1 MKIKRQSFEEMTW
14 KQLKDLAVIGQLPIG
29 TEITFNLKNGVPV
42 TATVYGILPAQD
54 SDQVPGVRFLFDTA
68 VGLHCMNHDWTNRGG
83 YYASACRRHVIR
95 DIMELLPDDMADYI
109 RPRKITETLRDA
121 VITYSDPLWLPSETD
136 IFGKG
141 DDSWQHGRADGPDD
155 FQLSACLTDGKRV
168 ITLGG
173 EPAWAWLRSVDDS
186 GSSIFLLVAT
196 DGTIGSSSASASGAV
211 APGFDF

>member
-1 MKIKRQSFEEMTW
+1 MKINGQSFEEMTW
-14 KQLKDLAVIGQLPIG
+14 KQLKDLAVIGQLSIG
-29 TEITFNLKNGVPV
+29 TEITFDLKNGVPV

-68 VGLHCMNHDWTNRGG
+68 VDLHCMNPDMTNRGG
-83 YYASACRRHVIR
+83 YYASACRRHVVR
-95 DIMELLPDDMADYI
+95 DIIELLPDDMVDYI
-109 RPRKITETLRDA
+109 RPRKITETLHDA

-141 DDSWQHGRADGPDD
+141 GDSRQNGHVDGPDD
-155 FQLSACLTDGKRV
+155 FQLSACLTDCKRV

-173 EPAWAWLRSVDDS
+173 EPAWAWLRSVCCYTS
-186 GSSIFLLVAT
+186 ATFLIINT
-196 DGTIGSSSASASGAV
+196 DGTIYYYTANRSGAV

>member
-29 TEITFNLKNGVPV
+29 TEITFDLKNGVPV
-42 TATVYGILPAQD
+42 TATVYGILSPQD

-68 VGLHCMNHDWTNRGG
+68 VDLHCMNPDLTNRGG
-83 YYASACRRHVIR
+83 YYASACRRHVVR
-95 DIMELLPDDMADYI
+95 DIMELLPDDMAEYI

-136 IFGKG
+136 IFGKE

-168 ITLGG
+168 ITIGG
-173 EPAWAWLRSVDDS
+173 EPAWAWLRSVIYGS
-186 GSSIFLLVAT
+186 GNTVLVIYT
-196 DGTIGSSSASASGAV
+196 DGTIYDGSAYFSGAV

>member
-1 MKIKRQSFEEMTW
+1 MKINGQSFEEMTW
-14 KQLKDLAVIGQLPIG
+14 KQLKDLAVIGQLSIG
-29 TEITFNLKNGVPV
+29 TEITFDLKNGVPV

-68 VGLHCMNHDWTNRGG
+68 VDLHCMNPDMTNRGG
-83 YYASACRRHVIR
+83 YYASACRRHVVR
-95 DIMELLPDDMADYI
+95 DIIELLPDDMVDYI

-141 DDSWQHGRADGPDD
+141 GDSRQNGHADGPDD
-155 FQLSACLTDGKRV
+155 FQISACLTDCKRV

-173 EPAWAWLRSVDDS
+173 EPAWAWLRSVCCYTS
-186 GSSIFLLVAT
+186 ATFLIINT
-196 DGTIGSSSASASGAV
+196 DGTIYYYTANRSGAV
-211 APGFDF
+211 SPGFDF

>member
-1 MKIKRQSFEEMTW
+1 MKINGQSFEEMTW
-14 KQLKDLAVIGQLPIG
+14 KQLKDLAVIGQLSIG

-68 VGLHCMNHDWTNRGG
+68 VDLHCMNPDMTNRGG
-83 YYASACRRHVIR
+83 YYASACRRHVVR
-95 DIMELLPDDMADYI
+95 DIIELLPDDMVDYI
-109 RPRKITETLRDA
+109 RPRKITETLHDA
-121 VITYSDPLWLPSETD
+121 VIADSDPLWLPSETD

-141 DDSWQHGRADGPDD
+141 GDSRQNGHADGPDD
-155 FQLSACLTDGKRV
+155 FQLSACLTDCKRV

-173 EPAWAWLRSVDDS
+173 EPAWAWLRSVCCYTS
-186 GSSIFLLVAT
+186 ATFLIINT
-196 DGTIGSSSASASGAV
+196 DGTIYYYTANRSGAV

>member
-29 TEITFNLKNGVPV
+29 TEITFDLKNGVPV

-68 VGLHCMNHDWTNRGG
+68 VDLHCMNPDWTNRGG
-83 YYASACRRHVIR
+83 YYASACRRHVVR
-95 DIMELLPDDMADYI
+95 DIMELLPDDMVDYI

-141 DDSWQHGRADGPDD
+141 DDSWQNGRADGPDD
-155 FQLSACLTDGKRV
+155 FQLSACLTDCKRV

-173 EPAWAWLRSVDDS
+173 EPAWAWLRSVSYDTSDL
-186 GSSIFLLVAT
+186 FLRIYT
-196 DGTIGSSSASASGAV
+196 DGTINDSDANYSGAV

>member
-29 TEITFNLKNGVPV
+29 TEITFDLKNGVPV
-42 TATVYGILPAQD
+42 NATVYGILPAQD

-68 VGLHCMNHDWTNRGG
+68 VGLHCMNPDLANRGG
-83 YYASACRRHVIR
+83 YYASACRRHVVR
-95 DIMELLPDDMADYI
+95 DIMELLPDDMAEYI

-141 DDSWQHGRADGPDD
+141 DDSWQHSRADGPDD
-155 FQLSACLTDGKRV
+155 FQLSACLTDGNRV

-173 EPAWAWLRSVDDS
+173 EPAWAWLRSVYYSS
-186 GSSIFLLVAT
+186 GDYFLLIKT
-196 DGTIGSSSASASGAV
+196 DGTINVYTATNFGAV

>member
-29 TEITFNLKNGVPV
+29 TEITFDLKNGVPV

-68 VGLHCMNHDWTNRGG
+68 VYLHCMNTDWTNRGG
-83 YYASACRRHVIR
+83 YYASACRRHVVL
-95 DIMELLPDDMADYI
+95 DIMELLPDEMAEYI

-141 DDSWQHGRADGPDD
+141 DDSWHHGRADGPDD

-173 EPAWAWLRSVDDS
+173 EPAWAWLRSVYYNDNGTFCGINTS
-186 GSSIFLLVAT
+186 GAIDYSGA
-196 DGTIGSSSASASGAV
+196 DASDAV

>member
-68 VGLHCMNHDWTNRGG
+68 VGLHCMNPDWTNRGG
-83 YYASACRRHVIR
+83 YYASACRRHVVR
-95 DIMELLPDDMADYI
+95 DIMELLPDDMVDYI
-109 RPRKITETLRDA
+109 RSRKITETLRDA

-173 EPAWAWLRSVDDS
+173 EPAWAWLRSVYCNSGNYFCVIDTSGAIADDS
-186 GSSIFLLVAT
+186 ANSSY
-196 DGTIGSSSASASGAV
+196 AV

>member
-29 TEITFNLKNGVPV
+29 TEITFDLKNGVPV

-68 VGLHCMNHDWTNRGG
+68 VDPHCMNPDWTNRGG
-83 YYASACRRHVIR
+83 YYASACRRHVVQ
-95 DIMELLPDDMADYI
+95 DIMDLLPDKMAEYI
-109 RPRKITETLRDA
+109 RPRKITENLRDA

-136 IFGKG
+136 VFGKG
-141 DDSWQHGRADGPDD
+141 GDSWQNGRADGPDD
-155 FQLSACLTDGKRV
+155 FQLSACLTDRKRV

-173 EPAWAWLRSVDDS
+173 EPAWAWLRSVYYYSNTSFCVISTS
-186 GSSIFLLVAT
+186 GAVSYNGAT
-196 DGTIGSSSASASGAV
+196 NSYAV

>member
-14 KQLKDLAVIGQLPIG
+14 KQLKDLAVIGQLSIG
-29 TEITFNLKNGVPV
+29 TEITFDLKNGVPV

-68 VGLHCMNHDWTNRGG
+68 VDLHCMNPDLANRGG
-83 YYASACRRHVIR
+83 YYASACRRHVVR
-95 DIMELLPDDMADYI
+95 DIIELLPDDMVDYI
-109 RPRKITETLRDA
+109 RPRKITETLHDA

-141 DDSWQHGRADGPDD
+141 GDSRQNGHADGPDD
-155 FQLSACLTDGKRV
+155 FQLSACLTDCKRV

-173 EPAWAWLRSVDDS
+173 EPAWAWLRSVCCYTS
-186 GSSIFLLVAT
+186 ATFLIINT
-196 DGTIGSSSASASGAV
+196 DGTIYYYTANRSGAV

>member
-14 KQLKDLAVIGQLPIG
+14 KQLKDLAVIGQLSIG
-29 TEITFNLKNGVPV
+29 TEITFDLKNGVPV

-68 VGLHCMNHDWTNRGG
+68 VDLHCMNPDLANRGG
-83 YYASACRRHVIR
+83 YYASACRRHVVR
-95 DIMELLPDDMADYI
+95 DIIELLPDDMVDYI
-109 RPRKITETLRDA
+109 RPRKITETLHDA

-155 FQLSACLTDGKRV
+155 FQLSACLTDCKRV

-173 EPAWAWLRSVDDS
+173 EPAWAWLRSVCCYTS
-186 GSSIFLLVAT
+186 ATFLIINT
-196 DGTIGSSSASASGAV
+196 DGTIYYYTANRSGAV

>member
-29 TEITFNLKNGVPV
+29 TEITFDLKNGVPV

-68 VGLHCMNHDWTNRGG
+68 VGLHCMNPDWTNRGG
-83 YYASACRRHVIR
+83 YYASACRRHVVR

-168 ITLGG
+168 ITIGG
-173 EPAWAWLRSVDDS
+173 EPAWAWLRSVNYNYS
-186 GSSIFLLVAT
+186 NYFRGVNT
-196 DGTIGSSSASASGAV
+196 DGAISHNGAHDSGAV

>member
-1 MKIKRQSFEEMTW
+1 MKINGQSFEEMTW
-14 KQLKDLAVIGQLPIG
+14 KQLKDLAVIGQLSIG
-29 TEITFNLKNGVPV
+29 TEITFDLKNGVPV

-68 VGLHCMNHDWTNRGG
+68 VDLHCMNPDMTNRGG
-83 YYASACRRHVIR
+83 YYASACRRHVVR
-95 DIMELLPDDMADYI
+95 DIMELLPDDMVDYI
-109 RPRKITETLRDA
+109 RPRKITETLHDA

-141 DDSWQHGRADGPDD
+141 GDSRQNGHADGPDD
-155 FQLSACLTDGKRV
+155 FQLSACLTDCKRV

-173 EPAWAWLRSVDDS
+173 EPAWAWLRSVCCYTS
-186 GSSIFLLVAT
+186 ATFLIINT
-196 DGTIGSSSASASGAV
+196 DGTIYYYTANRSGAV

>member
-68 VGLHCMNHDWTNRGG
+68 VGLQCMNPDWTNRGG
-83 YYASACRRHVIR
+83 YYASACRRHVVR
-95 DIMELLPDDMADYI
+95 DIMELLPDDMVDYI
-109 RPRKITETLRDA
+109 RSRKITETLRDA

-155 FQLSACLTDGKRV
+155 FQLSVCLTDGKRV

-173 EPAWAWLRSVDDS
+173 EPAWAWLRSVAYDYSYD
-186 GSSIFLLVAT
+186 FLLVTT
-196 DGTIGSSSASASGAV
+196 DGTIDTSYAYYSGAV